1 MATQH
6 NTFIRKYG
14 DKAII
19 ITVTDW
25 NDFKELENH
34 SKHQDPDFLLSSVT
48 SKDIWSNMNP
58 QMLISTRGEVR
69 DITDET
75 KGVGLAGIITGN
87 SNVGAIWGYRKI
99 DGLTAKEEFSK
110 VEIPNKK

>member
-25 NDFKELENH
+25 NDFKELEAH
-34 SKHQDPDFLLSSVT
+34 SKHEDPDFLLSSVT

-58 QMLISTRGEVR
+58 NMLISTRGEVKC
-69 DITDET
+69 ITDQT
-75 KGVGLAGIITGN
+75 KGIGLAGIITGG
-87 SNVGAIWGYRKI
+87 SDVGCIWAHRKI
-99 DGLTAKEEFSK
+99 EGFMAKEEFSK
-110 VEIPNKK
+110 VEIKDKK

>member
-25 NDFKELENH
+25 NDFKELEKH
-34 SKHQDPDFLLSSVT
+34 SDKKNPDFLVGSVT
-48 SKDIWSNMNP
+48 SKSIYSNMLPNINVDVSNP
-58 QMLISTRGEVR
+58 K
-69 DITDET
+69 DITEQT
-75 KGVGLAGIITGN
+75 KGMGISGIITGDFFD
-87 SNVGAIWGYRKI
+87 GEPLWAHRKI
-99 DGLTAKEEFSK
+99 DGFFAKEEFSK
-110 VEIPNKK
+110 VKIEE